1 MARTTRVR
9 TGARTMLELIQRACR
24 LSHLPGFR
32 PAVIA
37 ILGDSNGPSFLNL
50 WDPLC
55 ALVDTLV
62 AADDWF
68 AQKDFNPEDDG
79 DEDVSGEI

>member
-9 TGARTMLELIQRACR
+9 TGARTALDAIQTACR
-24 LSHLPGFR
+24 MSHLPGFR
-32 PAVIA
+32 PAVLA
-37 ILGDSNGPSFLNL
+37 ILGDSNGLSLLNL

-68 AQKDFNPEDDG
+68 NQKDFSPEDDG
-79 DEDVSGEI
+79 DEDVTGEI